1 MRFLLYCARRASCNS
16 RYKLYMSTHGLLK
29 NTAGYVTFKR
39 KNYQA
44 DAVKHFSKIDDAF
57 TY

>member
-1 MRFLLYCARRASCNS
+1 
-16 RYKLYMSTHGLLK
+16 MSHFITNNFNHNDVVHGLLK
-29 NTAGYVTFKR
+29 NTAGYVILKR

-44 DAVKHFSKIDDAF
+44 DAVKHFWKIDDAF

>member
-1 MRFLLYCARRASCNS
+1 MY
-16 RYKLYMSTHGLLK
+16 GLLK
-29 NTAGYVTFKR
+29 NTAGYITLKR
-39 KNYQA
+39 KNYQV

>member
-1 MRFLLYCARRASCNS
+1 MESLYNKYLTLQISLL
-16 RYKLYMSTHGLLK
+16 LHGLLK
-29 NTAGYVTFKR
+29 NTAGYVTLER

-44 DAVKHFSKIDDAF
+44 DGVKHFSKIDDAF